1 MSIEGTGMR
10 RKWIVC
16 AVFTAMVTVLGCLS
30 SGAFVRAATAASSS
44 GSMLLGE
51 ANVETFAD
59 NNSGG
64 AQAWP
69 YTATASGAA
78 SSVSVYVDSG
88 TTGAVDVGLY
98 SNSGGEPGT
107 RLATATLSSPATGA
121 WDTAAFSGN
130 PTITSGTTY
139 WLALLGP
146 SGNTV
151 YFQDQKSGGSC
162 TTVGSQQTS
171 LSSLPSSWT
180 TGPTWSGWCPA
191 SMYVSTS
198 GSTAAAPP
206 ANTSSPTISG
216 TAQQGDT
223 LTAANGSW
231 TNSPTSYGYQWQD
244 CTASGCSNISGAT
257 GSTYVLKSSDVG
269 DTIDVAV
276 TAKGAGG
283 TATATSAKTATVVA
297 SPSAPPANNAGS
309 DANLW
314 VSSSGGSCVRQ
325 ATAGS
330 EVSSQDCGSLNA
342 AYQAAKC
349 GDVIDIDAGTYPD
362 QNIIDN
368 SSLDNC
374 AENVVFQAA
383 PGLSRSQVVIGND
396 NGQSIDSGDSGQPS
410 SDWTLQ
416 DVTVTNEIQLEAC
429 EYSSDAGSCS
439 SPSHGIT
446 INDIQGGAMFVWA
459 EDMTIENSNFGPCY
473 NLISLTSGSNDNSA
487 PSPSYSPNP
496 SVKCNQNIK
505 GFGANTVFR
514 NNVVHDFLD
523 DDSNTY
529 YDHFECMFLGQD
541 VNVTI
546 DSNEFYDCQIYAIF
560 IQNAGPGPL
569 TIQNNWFW
577 ASQGGMGACTS
588 NGNCPAENAGGN
600 NNWAITDG
608 DNGSGSCT
616 ATTNV
621 LIRYNSFDPASG
633 FSNQSASACGSPGS
647 TWRFVGNVMGQGG
660 CQGSATYEYN
670 VWLDGQ
676 STCGTGDVSTSS
688 DPFVRTGDSGS
699 TLDDLNL
706 TCGTNPAHS
715 LVTPNTSDYQLN
727 YDIAGN
733 ARNTSGP
740 RDAGASADTA
750 CGT

>member
-1 MSIEGTGMR
+1 VSANPTIGQPVTFNGSGSTCVVAPCTYAWDDDGAEPPVGSWPLGSGQVMQYTFTGS
-10 RKWIVC
+10 
-16 AVFTAMVTVLGCLS
+16 AFTAYVRLTVTDALGETGTVEHNVYVAS
-30 SGAFVRAATAASSS
+30 ASTPAPVNTAAPSIAGTAAVGDRLTASPGTWSGGPTYAYQWSDCNSS
-44 GSMLLGE
+44 GSGCTSI
-51 ANVETFAD
+51 A
-59 NNSGG
+59 G
-64 AQAWP
+64 A
-69 YTATASGAA
+69 T
-78 SSVSVYVDSG
+78 
-88 TTGAVDVGLY
+88 
-98 SNSGGEPGT
+98 
-107 RLATATLSSPATGA
+107 
-121 WDTAAFSGN
+121 
-130 PTITSGTTY
+130 GTTY
-139 WLALLGP
+139 
-146 SGNTV
+146 TV
-151 YFQDQKSGGSC
+151 ANGDEGHTIEVTVTATNAGGSA
-162 TTVGSQQTS
+162 SATS
-171 LSSLPSSWT
+171 GPTAVVPTPSSPPSNSQAPSVSGT
-180 TGPTWSGWCPA
+180 AVVGDQLTASPGTWSGSPTYAYQWSDCN
-191 SMYVSTS
+191 SS
-198 GSTAAAPP
+198 GS
-206 ANTSSPTISG
+206 G
-216 TAQQGDT
+216 
-223 LTAANGSW
+223 
-231 TNSPTSYGYQWQD
+231 
-244 CTASGCSNISGAT
+244 CTNISGAT
-257 GSTYVLKSSDVG
+257 GTAYTVASGDVG
-269 DTIDVAV
+269 HTIEVAV
-276 TAKGAGG
+276 TATNGAGS
-283 TATATSAKTATVVA
+283 ASAKSGPTAVVT
-297 SPSAPPANNAGS
+297 SGSGGSGNGS

-577 ASQGGMGACTS
+577 ASQGGMGGCGS
-588 NGNCPAENAGGN
+588 NGSCPVENAGGN
-600 NNWAITDG
+600 NDWSITDG
-608 DNGSGSCT
+608 DNGGT
-616 ATTNV
+616 PTTNV
-621 LIRYNSFDPASG
+621 LVRYNSFDPAAG
-633 FSNQSASACGSPGS
+633 FSNQANSSQPPNSS
-647 TWRFVGNVMGQGG
+647 WRFVGNIIGQGG
-660 CQGSATYEYN
+660 CQGSITYEYN
-670 VWLDGQ
+670 LWLPGGGGP
-676 STCGTGDVSTSS
+676 CGTGDVQMSS
-688 DPFVRTGDSGS
+688 GDPFVRTGGSGA
-699 TLDDLNL
+699 TPDDLHL
-706 TCGTNPAHS
+706 RCGTPAQN
-715 LVTPNTSDYQLN
+715 LVTPNASDYQLS
-727 YDIAGN
+727 YDIDGN
-733 ARNTSGP
+733 PRNANGP
-740 RDAGASADTA
+740 RDAGASAEA
-750 CGT
+750 SCGS